1 MAKIGKIKKER
12 KGRRKTEA
20 VWKIIIGSLK
30 YRIMYHLGLE
40 IYFFYTYEKIF
51 FSRITKMNMLSL
63 FQNVWLLIKY
73 FHWRTE
79 IHKCLSTEWQKSK
92 IAFSLK
98 YRNPKVPFHWITEM
112 VFTELQI
119 CSSVKRLKK
128 IHWNTDFLKKSVLQW
143 SPRCKFKKRTHP
155 GVTVRVYHVTP
166 FISSRQRKLGMTL
179 WH

>member
-1 MAKIGKIKKER
+1 MNIGFVR
-12 KGRRKTEA
+12 YALSGRYEIANVCYSRAQCKFWFKS
-20 VWKIIIGSLK
+20 VWKIIIGLLK
-30 YRIMYHLGLE
+30 YRIMYHLGLK

-98 YRNPKVPFHWITEM
+98 YRNPKVPFHWITEIQKYLS
-112 VFTELQI
+112 TELQ
-119 CSSVKRLKK
+119 
-128 IHWNTDFLKKSVLQW
+128 KS
-143 SPRCKFKKRTHP
+143 
-155 GVTVRVYHVTP
+155 
-166 FISSRQRKLGMTL
+166 
-179 WH
+179 